1 RAILNSLRESPMARK
16 QSPTLTEA
24 ELPIMEILWQ
34 KGSAVVTDVV
44 GALSNSVVAYNTV
57 LTTLRILERK
67 GYVRHTKEGRAFV
80 YHPVVERGEASRKA
94 VRNLVKRFFQ
104 DSPELLILNVLEDEQ
119 LDESELSRLKR
130 LISGEGGGA
139 QRTGLNWRMWRR
151 PWRYR
156 AHSTAS

>member
-1 RAILNSLRESPMARK
+1 MARK

-24 ELPIMEILWQ
+24 ELPIMDILWQ
-34 KGSAVVTDVV
+34 KGSAVVTNVV
-44 GALSNSVVAYNTV
+44 ASLANSAVAYNTV

-119 LDESELSRLKR
+119 LAESELDRLKR
-130 LISGEGGGA
+130 LISGDNLGEGGGK
-139 QRTGLNWRMWRR
+139 
-151 PWRYR
+151 
-156 AHSTAS
+156 

>member
-1 RAILNSLRESPMARK
+1 MARK

-24 ELPIMEILWQ
+24 ELPIMDILWE
-34 KGSAVVTDVV
+34 KGSAGVTDVV
-44 GALSNSVVAYNTV
+44 AGLSDSVVAYNTV

-80 YHPVVERGEASRKA
+80 YHPVVQRGEASRKA

-119 LDESELSRLKR
+119 LDEIELARLKR
-130 LISGEGGGA
+130 MIAGEGGG
-139 QRTGLNWRMWRR
+139 L
-151 PWRYR
+151 
-156 AHSTAS
+156 

>member
-1 RAILNSLRESPMARK
+1 MARK

-24 ELPIMEILWQ
+24 ELPIMEILWL

-94 VRNLVKRFFQ
+94 VRNLLKRFFQ

-119 LDESELSRLKR
+119 LDESELNRLKR
-130 LISGEGGGA
+130 MISGETSSEAGGA
-139 QRTGLNWRMWRR
+139 Q
-151 PWRYR
+151 
-156 AHSTAS
+156 

>member
-1 RAILNSLRESPMARK
+1 MARK
-16 QSPTLTEA
+16 QSATLTEA
-24 ELPIMEILWQ
+24 ELPIMDVLWQ
-34 KGSAVVTDVV
+34 RGSAVVTDVV
-44 GALSNSVVAYNTV
+44 AGLSNSAVAYNTV

-119 LDESELSRLKR
+119 LAESELERLKR
-130 LISGEGGGA
+130 LISGDVMGEGGGK
-139 QRTGLNWRMWRR
+139 
-151 PWRYR
+151 
-156 AHSTAS
+156 

>member
-1 RAILNSLRESPMARK
+1 MARK

-24 ELPIMEILWQ
+24 ELPIMDILWQ

-44 GALSNSVVAYNTV
+44 AGLANSAVAYNTV

-104 DSPELLILNVLEDEQ
+104 DSPELLILNVLEDER
-119 LDESELSRLKR
+119 LEEGELARLKR
-130 LISGEGGGA
+130 MISGEISNEGDA
-139 QRTGLNWRMWRR
+139 R
-151 PWRYR
+151 
-156 AHSTAS
+156 

>member
-1 RAILNSLRESPMARK
+1 MARK

-44 GALSNSVVAYNTV
+44 GALVNSAIVYNTV

-94 VRNLVKRFFQ
+94 VRNLLKRFFQ

-119 LDESELSRLKR
+119 LDEGELSRLKR
-130 LISGEGGGA
+130 LISGEAGA
-139 QRTGLNWRMWRR
+139 HNEL
-151 PWRYR
+151 
-156 AHSTAS
+156 A

>member
-1 RAILNSLRESPMARK
+1 MARK

-44 GALSNSVVAYNTV
+44 GGLSNSIVAYNTV

-119 LDESELSRLKR
+119 LDEGELAKLKR
-130 LISGEGGGA
+130 LISGDHLGEGGGA
-139 QRTGLNWRMWRR
+139 Q
-151 PWRYR
+151 
-156 AHSTAS
+156 